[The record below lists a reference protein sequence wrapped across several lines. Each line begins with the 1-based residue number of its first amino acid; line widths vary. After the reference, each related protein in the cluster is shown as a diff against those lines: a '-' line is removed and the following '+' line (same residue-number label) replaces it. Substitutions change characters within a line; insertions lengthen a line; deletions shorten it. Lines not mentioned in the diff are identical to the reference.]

1 MLDRPV
7 KRVSNAMKTVDLI
20 ICSATEFYEQLR
32 KDENGRYR
40 SWEYCYGHF
49 MEARQQEAPDVDH
62 LSLQLAFY
70 LASWGMYRGSSFLL
84 QKDYRIHIPV
94 VRELL
99 NPKYNPLAGIE
110 CIEYR
115 KTEVQDLLKDIN
127 AYISNYYNKVRLQ
140 VKEET
145 PKNKLSDTLITKVL
159 MGTLGCVPAYDRYF
173 ITGLRDQKVS
183 TGLYNMRS
191 LLKLVDF
198 YEENKKILEAAR
210 EGLKVNGMPYPQMKL
225 LDMGFWQIGFELDT
239 NKGLQV
245 AH

>member
-1 MLDRPV
+1 MTTADY
-7 KRVSNAMKTVDLI
+7 I
-20 ICSATEFYEQLR
+20 IRSATEFYDQLR
-32 KDENGRYR
+32 NDENGRYR
-40 SWEYCYGHF
+40 SWEHCYGYF
-49 MEARQQEAPDVDH
+49 MDARHQAEPDLDY

-94 VRELL
+94 VKELL
-99 NPKYNPLAGIE
+99 NSKYDPLAGIE
-110 CIEYR
+110 CVEYR
-115 KTEVQDLLKDIN
+115 KPEVQSLLTDIN
-127 AYISNYYNKVRLQ
+127 TFLGTYYDEVRLH

-173 ITGLRDQKVS
+173 IMGLKKQKVS
-183 TGLYNMRS
+183 TGLYNIRS

-198 YEENKKILEAAR
+198 YEANNAQLEAAR
-210 EGLKVNGMPYPQMKL
+210 DGLKVNGLPYPQMKM

-239 NKGLQV
+239 KKGLQI

>member
-1 MLDRPV
+1 ME
-7 KRVSNAMKTVDLI
+7 TVDLI
-20 ICSATEFYEQLR
+20 IRSATVFYNQLR
-32 KDENGRYR
+32 NDENGRYR

-49 MEARQQEAPDVDH
+49 VAARHQDNHDVDY

-94 VRELL
+94 VKELL
-99 NPKYNPLAGIE
+99 KSKYDPLAGIE
-110 CIEYR
+110 CKEYR
-115 KTEVQDLLKDIN
+115 KPEMQALLKDIN
-127 AYISNYYNKVRLQ
+127 AFLASYYDMVRLQ

-159 MGTLGCVPAYDRYF
+159 MGALGCVPAYDRYF
-173 ITGLRDQKVS
+173 ITGLKDQKVS

-198 YEENKKILEAAR
+198 YEENKDKLEAAR
-210 EGLKVNGMPYPQMKL
+210 DGLNVDGMPYPQMKL
-225 LDMGFWQIGFELDT
+225 LDMGFWQIGFDLDT
-239 NKGLQV
+239 EKGLQV

>member
-1 MLDRPV
+1 MTT
-7 KRVSNAMKTVDLI
+7 ADLI
-20 ICSATEFYEQLR
+20 IRSATEFYDQLR
-32 KDENGRYR
+32 SDENGRYR
-40 SWEYCYGHF
+40 SWEHCYGHF
-49 MEARQQEAPDVDH
+49 MTARHQSEPDVDY

-94 VRELL
+94 VKELL
-99 NPKYNPLAGIE
+99 NPKYDPLAGIE

-115 KTEVQDLLKDIN
+115 KPEIQKLLTGLN
-127 AYISNYYNKVRLQ
+127 GYLENYYNGVRLQ
-140 VKEET
+140 VKEEI

-159 MGTLGCVPAYDRYF
+159 MGTPGCVPAYDRYF
-173 ITGLRDQKVS
+173 IVGLKEQKVS
-183 TGLYNMRS
+183 TGLYNLRS

-198 YEENKKILEAAR
+198 YEENKEQLEAAR
-210 EGLKVNGMPYPQMKL
+210 EELKVNGMPYPQMKM

-239 NKGLQV
+239 EKGLQV